1 MADGQGFCGLM
12 CLFSSAQLYYVRQ
25 LVATQYPP
33 AIRQRETR
41 LPTTRLNYGVQRS
54 TEGIPVSFVTND
66 DW

>member
-33 AIRQRETR
+33 PIRQRETSTPNDTTKLWSAAIDRWNPR
-41 LPTTRLNYGVQRS
+41 LIRD
-54 TEGIPVSFVTND
+54 E
-66 DW
+66 